1 MTAQIENRGRRSSAP
16 FESLLAAFHADRERA
31 GAEYRALHHRLMK
44 YFEWQGQEPAADL
57 ADEVIDR
64 IGRRIAQGERI
75 EKPEAYALGVARM
88 RILERKKE
96 LEREQEA
103 RKQFRWV
110 SEQSPH
116 AEEAFDAERQHECL
130 ERALAALSPTS
141 REIILAYYSGD
152 GREKIERRRAL
163 AAALG
168 TDLNALRVRAHR
180 IRAQLEESV
189 ARCVSGPM
197 P

>member
-1 MTAQIENRGRRSSAP
+1 MTAQIESRGRRRSAS
-16 FESLLAAFHADRERA
+16 FESLLAAFHSDRERA

-44 YFEWQGQEPAADL
+44 YFEWQGHEPAADL

-64 IGRRIAQGERI
+64 VQRKIAAGECI
-75 EKPEAYALGVARM
+75 EKPEAYALGVARL
-88 RILERKKE
+88 RTLERRKE

-103 RKQFRWV
+103 RRQFRWV
-110 SEQSPH
+110 SEQSAR
-116 AEEAFDAERQHECL
+116 AEEVFDAERQHECL
-130 ERALAALSPTS
+130 EKALAALSPTS
-141 REIILAYYSGD
+141 REIILAYYAGD

-180 IRAQLEESV
+180 IRAQLEQWV
-189 ARCVSGPM
+189 ACCISGPM